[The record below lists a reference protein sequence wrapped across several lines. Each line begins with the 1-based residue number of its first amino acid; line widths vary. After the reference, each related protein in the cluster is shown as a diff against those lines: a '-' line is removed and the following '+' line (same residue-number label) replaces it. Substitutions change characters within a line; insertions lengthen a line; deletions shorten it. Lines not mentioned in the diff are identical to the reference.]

1 MNDSWIK
8 KLFKTNSGEKQ
19 TENMEKEEKNKIEEE
34 KNRIVITI
42 GRELGSGG
50 RKVAKEVARRLGFDY
65 YDKEIITKAAK
76 QSGIDEN
83 LFKQVD
89 EANLDSF
96 WYEFSVDAYEKD
108 EKKQTYKEMAASDKL
123 FMLQSD
129 AIRDFAKK
137 GNCVI
142 VGRCATYI
150 LKNKSKRIFIC
161 ASENDRIER
170 IKKSYKIDNKK
181 AKYIMEQSDKKRENY
196 HSYYT
201 NQNWKD
207 PSGYDL
213 VINTSEI
220 GLEKAIEKIIELSK
234 S

>member
-8 KLFKTNSGEKQ
+8 KFFKTNSEEKQ
-19 TENMEKEEKNKIEEE
+19 TENIEKEETNKIEEE

-50 RKVAKEVARRLGFDY
+50 RKVAKEVAKRLGFDY

-129 AIRDFAKK
+129 SIRDFAKK

-142 VGRCATYI
+142 VAAVCIGNT
-150 LKNKSKRIFIC
+150 RI
-161 ASENDRIER
+161 
-170 IKKSYKIDNKK
+170 
-181 AKYIMEQSDKKRENY
+181 
-196 HSYYT
+196 
-201 NQNWKD
+201 
-207 PSGYDL
+207 G
-213 VINTSEI
+213 
-220 GLEKAIEKIIELSK
+220 
-234 S
+234 